1 MIVSMNTKLEVAI
14 EILAA
19 KIASQYCKGYT
30 IRDNEMKI
38 LLKEREDMYTGNRE
52 VIEKIIKVYG
62 LEVKNNYEGV

>member
-14 EILAA
+14 EILVA

-38 LLKEREDMYTGNRE
+38 LLKEREDMYTGNKE
-52 VIEKIIKVYG
+52 VIEK
-62 LEVKNNYEGV
+62 L